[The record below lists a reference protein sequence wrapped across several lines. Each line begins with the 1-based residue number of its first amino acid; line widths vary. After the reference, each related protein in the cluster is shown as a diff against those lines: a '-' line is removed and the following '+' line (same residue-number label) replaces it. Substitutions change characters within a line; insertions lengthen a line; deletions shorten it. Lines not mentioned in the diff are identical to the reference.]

1 MAQPIEELER
11 ERERERELL
20 KSTLA
25 ITVSRC
31 GRYLV

>member
-1 MAQPIEELER
+1 MAQPIEEL

-31 GRYLV
+31 GRYLA